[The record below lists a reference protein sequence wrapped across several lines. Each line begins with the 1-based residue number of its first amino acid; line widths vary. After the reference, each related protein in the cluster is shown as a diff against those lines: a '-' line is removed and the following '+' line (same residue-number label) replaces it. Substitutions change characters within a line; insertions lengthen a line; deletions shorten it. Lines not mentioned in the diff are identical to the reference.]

1 MPTTTGAS
9 KAGSC
14 PTQELVDAYETK
26 DGVPVLNL
34 AKPYLDDAHTQPNY
48 NTANTLY
55 NKNNPYLNRDPR
67 FYSTVYYNGC
77 NRYLTESTTKVNTY
91 VGADCG
97 ISNDVT
103 VRRYTRT
110 GYYLRKF
117 NNPASSSVSG
127 TDGYMPVFRL
137 AELYL
142 NFAEAAGESVG
153 ADTPVSSTVAGSAAM
168 TAREAVNAVRAR
180 VGMPGLPTGLDKTT
194 FIQRYRNERRVEL
207 AFEEHRFF
215 DVRRWKIL
223 SETDSAVSG
232 MKITKNGTSYTY
244 ERISF
249 PRQTGADRY
258 LLFPLEQSEVNKMT
272 QATGVDWQNPGW

>member
-1 MPTTTGAS
+1 M
-9 KAGSC
+9 
-14 PTQELVDAYETK
+14 
-26 DGVPVLNL
+26 
-34 AKPYLDDAHTQPNY
+34 
-48 NTANTLY
+48 
-55 NKNNPYLNRDPR
+55 
-67 FYSTVYYNGC
+67 YYNGC

-232 MKITKNGTSYTY
+232 MKITKNGANYTY